1 MYIYKD
7 VRSGIDPHENLA
19 KFRDKLN
26 MKVNFKKKFHL

>member
-7 VRSGIDPHENLA
+7 VRSGIDPHGNLA

-26 MKVNFKKKFHL
+26 MKVNFFEKFHL